1 VVMRRSRRR
10 QAARFRRG
18 RRRVHSRIRVLRVE
32 GEVLGLRTGESGGTV
47 DGEEFFEEAVAFAAL
62 DVAAAAAGVGVGVE
76 RHLKIRG
83 RRFDVVVVGARCGWS
98 WLKAGVGLE

>member
-1 VVMRRSRRR
+1 VVVIWRRR
-10 QAARFRRG
+10 RRAARFRRG
-18 RRRVHSRIRVLRVE
+18 GRQPRIRVLHVE

-76 RHLKIRG
+76 RHLRI
-83 RRFDVVVVGARCGWS
+83 
-98 WLKAGVGLE
+98 